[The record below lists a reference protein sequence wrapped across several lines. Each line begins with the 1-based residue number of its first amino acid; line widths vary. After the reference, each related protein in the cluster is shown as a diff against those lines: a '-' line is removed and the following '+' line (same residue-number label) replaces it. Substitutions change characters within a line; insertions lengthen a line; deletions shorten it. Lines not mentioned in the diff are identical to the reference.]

1 MNELIN
7 KIANDFKQGFKI
19 ANLVATMY
27 SKGIL
32 NDLNKLN
39 GNKKNSNRS

>member
-19 ANLVATMY
+19 ANLVANMY
-27 SKGIL
+27 SKGIIK
-32 NDLNKLN
+32 DLNKLN
-39 GNKKNSNRS
+39 GNKKSSNRS